1 MFDVTNYN
9 ESSNKKSSTFS
20 AFLSTV
26 VKVYVTEEDFLEYQ
40 KGKEGNVADSLV
52 LYNEND
58 KLSNTDTRYYGA
70 IDFKQDDTFSVDKL
84 YHAYPFDKNNFTLPL
99 VGETVIVIQIENDF
113 FYLPYS
119 NTLYPNYRQDYK
131 TTEKFS
137 DYKIQK
143 QDTSDKNEKY
153 KTTQQT
159 GTSTTQNSNAVE
171 TAPPYNVN
179 EKIKFLKPRQ
189 GDTILS
195 GRVGNTIRFSEF
207 FLTEDDKTST
217 PGIYLRNKQN
227 PELDSKVIG
236 TLVDEDINKDGTS
249 IYITSGKV
257 DTKFKPT
264 ITKQKI
270 AFKDFPSA
278 DKLKGDQLTVNSD
291 RIILSAKAKEFIIF
305 GKGNTGVI
313 TDGKFSVDSFG
324 DSHIHSDN
332 NIILQTKRNI
342 VLSSD
347 NTGAIWLGGVK
358 KTSGKAGE
366 DYQRMVLA
374 GELIKILEEILDAIT
389 KQVYPTPVGP
399 TGVGPVNQAVFKAIK
414 GKLKIIE
421 SARNYLSKS

>member
-9 ESSNKKSSTFS
+9 DSANKKTSNFN

-26 VKVYVTEEDFLEYQ
+26 SKVYTSEEEFLEYP
-40 KGKEGNVADSLV
+40 KGEEGNVSDSLV
-52 LYNEND
+52 LYNDND

-70 IDFKQDDTFSVDKL
+70 IDFKQDDSFSINQL
-84 YHAYPFDKNNFTLPL
+84 YHAFPFDKNNFTLPL
-99 VGETVIVIQIENDF
+99 VGETILILQVGTDF

-131 TTEKFS
+131 TTEIFS
-137 DYKIQK
+137 DYNIQK
-143 QDTSDKNEKY
+143 EDTSDKNQKY

-159 GTSTTQNSNAVE
+159 GTSTTQNSSEVSSVPE
-171 TAPPYNVN
+171 YSIN

-207 FLTEDDKTST
+207 FLTEDGKTST

-257 DTKFKPT
+257 DTKLKPT
-264 ITKQKI
+264 VTKQKI
-270 AFKDFPSA
+270 AFKNFPSS
-278 DKLKGDQLTVNSD
+278 DSLRGDQLTVNSD
-291 RIILSAKAKEFIIF
+291 RIVLSAKANEFIIF
-305 GKGNTGVI
+305 GKGNTGII
-313 TDGKFSVDSFG
+313 TDGKFSVDSIG

-332 NIILQTKRNI
+332 NIILQTKKNI

-347 NTGAIWLGGVK
+347 NTGIIWLGGVK

-366 DYQRMVLA
+366 DFQRMVLA